1 MSVNHNGDSP
11 LSSHNSNN
19 YYHSR
24 ARKKSLQINK
34 YKSLWSSISPEV
46 SLTKARKIK
55 FLNGALLHFHQHLV
69 IYLSKLED
77 VLQKKK
83 KDIDLSFKQKTFTSF
98 CISNNIHMLLLFS
111 CSVVSDSLVTPQIV
125 AHQAPLSME
134 FSRQEYISKLNKTL
148 DLTRD

>member
-83 KDIDLSFKQKTFTSF
+83 KILT
-98 CISNNIHMLLLFS
+98 
-111 CSVVSDSLVTPQIV
+111 LVLNKR
-125 AHQAPLSME
+125 HLPLSV
-134 FSRQEYISKLNKTL
+134 SLTTYICYCCLVAQL
-148 DLTRD
+148 CLIHL